1 MKFSLIMPT
10 INVTTELKLF
20 LDSLKKQT
28 YKNFELIVVDQN
40 KDTRAYEIIKLYEE
54 DFEIKYMKNNEIGLS
69 INRNKGLF
77 MMSGDIVAFPDDD
90 CEYSS
95 DTLEKVVKYFETN
108 KDKKIYSCRTLE
120 KGKDYGTGVMLDYST
135 EITKDNV
142 AETVKSITFFVNY
155 TFEDLELFDEDLG
168 VGAYFGSGE
177 ETDYVLRLLH
187 KGYKGDY
194 YHDDII
200 FHPSKKG
207 NYEDLERAKK
217 YALGYG
223 ALVKKEVIER
233 KNWKYLLKF
242 IKKLMRNI
250 GGMLVTKNKKYHG
263 VVFEGRLEGFFKYKT
278 TKR

>member
-10 INVTTELKLF
+10 INVKTELKLF

-194 YHDDII
+194 YHDDVI
-200 FHPSKKG
+200 FHPAKKG

>member
-54 DFEIKYMKNNEIGLS
+54 YFEIKYMKNNEIGLS
-69 INRNKGLF
+69 VNRNKGLF

-90 CEYSS
+90 CEYSP
-95 DTLEKVVKYFETN
+95 DTLEKVVKYFEKN

-142 AETVKSITFFVNY
+142 PETVKSITFFVNY

-194 YHDDII
+194 YHEDVI
-200 FHPSKKG
+200 FHPAKKG

-223 ALVKKEVIER
+223 ALVKKEVFER
-233 KNWKYLLKF
+233 KNWKYLIKF
-242 IKKLMRNI
+242 IKKLLRNI
-250 GGMLVTKNKKYHG
+250 AGMIVTKNKKYHG
-263 VVFEGRLEGFFKYKT
+263 VVFEGRIEGFFKYKT
-278 TKR
+278 NKM

>member
-54 DFEIKYMKNNEIGLS
+54 YFEIKYMKNNEIGLS
-69 INRNKGLF
+69 VNRNKGLF

-90 CEYSS
+90 CEYSP
-95 DTLEKVVKYFETN
+95 DTLEKVVKYFEKN

-194 YHDDII
+194 YHEDVI
-200 FHPSKKG
+200 FHPAKKG

-223 ALVKKEVIER
+223 ALVKKEVFER
-233 KNWKYLLKF
+233 KNWKYLIKF
-242 IKKLMRNI
+242 IKKLLRNI
-250 GGMLVTKNKKYHG
+250 AGMIVTKNKKYHG
-263 VVFEGRLEGFFKYKT
+263 VVFEGRIEGFFKYKT
-278 TKR
+278 NKM

>member
-54 DFEIKYMKNNEIGLS
+54 YFEIKYMKNNEIGLS
-69 INRNKGLF
+69 VNRNKGLF

-90 CEYSS
+90 CEYSP
-95 DTLEKVVKYFETN
+95 DTLEKVVKYFEKN

-187 KGYKGDY
+187 KGYKGNY
-194 YHDDII
+194 YHEDII
-200 FHPSKKG
+200 FHPAKKG
-207 NYEDLERAKK
+207 NYDDLERAKK

-223 ALVKKEVIER
+223 ALVKKEVFER
-233 KNWKYLLKF
+233 KNWKYLIKF
-242 IKKLMRNI
+242 IKKLLRNI
-250 GGMLVTKNKKYHG
+250 AGMIVTKNKKYHG
-263 VVFEGRLEGFFKYKT
+263 VVFEGRIEGFFKYKT

>member
-1 MKFSLIMPT
+1 M
-10 INVTTELKLF
+10 
-20 LDSLKKQT
+20 
-28 YKNFELIVVDQN
+28 DQN

-69 INRNKGLF
+69 VNRNKGLF
-77 MMSGDIVAFPDDD
+77 MMSGDIAAFPDDD
-90 CEYSS
+90 CEYSP
-95 DTLEKVVKYFETN
+95 DTLEKIVKYFEKN

-200 FHPSKKG
+200 FHPAKKG

-223 ALVKKEVIER
+223 ALVKKEVFER
-233 KNWKYLLKF
+233 KNWKYLIKF
-242 IKKLMRNI
+242 IKKLIRNI
-250 GGMLVTKNKKYHG
+250 GGMIVTKNKKYHG
-263 VVFEGRLEGFFKYKT
+263 VVFESRIEGFFKYKT
-278 TKR
+278 NKR

>member
-54 DFEIKYMKNNEIGLS
+54 YFEIKYMKNNEIGLS
-69 INRNKGLF
+69 VNRNKGLF

-90 CEYSS
+90 CEYSP
-95 DTLEKVVKYFETN
+95 DTLEKVVKYFEKN

-194 YHDDII
+194 YHEDII
-200 FHPSKKG
+200 FHPAKKG

-223 ALVKKEVIER
+223 ALVKKEVFER
-233 KNWKYLLKF
+233 KNWKYLIKF
-242 IKKLMRNI
+242 IKKLLRNI
-250 GGMLVTKNKKYHG
+250 AGMIVTKNKKYHG
-263 VVFEGRLEGFFKYKT
+263 VVFEGRIEGFFKYKT

>member
-10 INVTTELKLF
+10 INVTIELKLF

-194 YHDDII
+194 YHDDVI
-200 FHPSKKG
+200 FHPAKKG

>member
-54 DFEIKYMKNNEIGLS
+54 YFEIKYMKNNEVGLS
-69 INRNKGLF
+69 VNRNKGLF

-90 CEYSS
+90 CEYSPDS
-95 DTLEKVVKYFETN
+95 LEKVVKYFEKN

-200 FHPSKKG
+200 FHPAKKG
-207 NYEDLERAKK
+207 NYDDLERAKK

-223 ALVKKEVIER
+223 ALVKKEVFER
-233 KNWKYLLKF
+233 KNWKYLIKF
-242 IKKLMRNI
+242 IKKLLRNI
-250 GGMLVTKNKKYHG
+250 AGMIVTKNKKYHG
-263 VVFEGRLEGFFKYKT
+263 VVFEGRIEGFFKYKT
-278 TKR
+278 NKR

>member
-187 KGYKGDY
+187 KGYKGNY
-194 YHDDII
+194 YHEDII
-200 FHPSKKG
+200 FHPAKKG
-207 NYEDLERAKK
+207 NYDDLERAKK

-223 ALVKKEVIER
+223 ALVKKEVFER
-233 KNWKYLLKF
+233 KNWKYLIKF
-242 IKKLMRNI
+242 IKKLLRNI
-250 GGMLVTKNKKYHG
+250 AGMIVTKNKKYHG
-263 VVFEGRLEGFFKYKT
+263 VVFEGRIEGFFKYKT

>member
-54 DFEIKYMKNNEIGLS
+54 YFEIKYMKNNEVGLS
-69 INRNKGLF
+69 VNRNKGLF

-90 CEYSS
+90 CEYSPDS
-95 DTLEKVVKYFETN
+95 LEKVVKYFEKN

-200 FHPSKKG
+200 FHPAKKG
-207 NYEDLERAKK
+207 NYDDLERAKK

-223 ALVKKEVIER
+223 ALVKKEVFER
-233 KNWKYLLKF
+233 KNWKYLIKF
-242 IKKLMRNI
+242 IKKLLRNI
-250 GGMLVTKNKKYHG
+250 AGMIVTKNKKYHG
-263 VVFEGRLEGFFKYKT
+263 VVFEGRIEGFFKYKT
-278 TKR
+278 NKM

>member
-10 INVTTELKLF
+10 INVTIELKLF

-200 FHPSKKG
+200 FHPAKKG
-207 NYEDLERAKK
+207 NYDDLERAKK

>member
-69 INRNKGLF
+69 VNRNKGLF
-77 MMSGDIVAFPDDD
+77 MMSGDIAAFPDDD
-90 CEYSS
+90 CEYSP
-95 DTLEKVVKYFETN
+95 DTLEKIVKYFEKN

-187 KGYKGDY
+187 KGYKGNY
-194 YHDDII
+194 YHEDII
-200 FHPSKKG
+200 FHPAKKG
-207 NYEDLERAKK
+207 NYDDLERAKK

-223 ALVKKEVIER
+223 ALVKKEVFER
-233 KNWKYLLKF
+233 KNWKYLIKF
-242 IKKLMRNI
+242 IKKLLRNI
-250 GGMLVTKNKKYHG
+250 AGMIVKKNKKYHC
-263 VVFEGRLEGFFKYKT
+263 VVFEGRIEGFFKYKT